1 MMLLCVMLLIFSGF
15 MESTSVNFKVVGRAE
30 SLVVDAGEDLILPC
44 SLQPNIS
51 AVDMM
56 VEWIR
61 TDLSDNRLVHL
72 YKDHKD
78 TNDKQIKSYR
88 GRTALFKTELQKGNT
103 SLKLSGVQASD
114 QGVYQCYIESGSLYD
129 DITVHVEVKGKGFH
143 AWKIAIIC
151 ILMFAIV
158 LTAFTAYIL
167 KDKFSKKQLSPAQ
180 CSFIA
185 YMRVQSENMKEDL
198 DLKKFNT
205 SEEGYRRLIPA
216 ITNCRKARFAGC
228 NLTALSFETLSTALQ
243 TENSSVK
250 ELDLSNNDLQDAG
263 VEKLSAGL
271 KSSHCKLEII
281 RLTVCKLSTQSCY
294 TLQSVLQ
301 TETSCLKELDLS
313 NNDLYDSGVEE
324 LSAGLKS
331 SHCKLEKLRLAVCKL
346 SAESC
351 NTLQSVLQTET
362 SCLKELDLSN
372 NDLQDAGVEKLS
384 AGLKSSHCKLEII
397 RLAACK
403 LSAESCNTLQSVLQ
417 TETSCLKEID
427 LSNNDLQDSGVE
439 KLSAALRSLHC
450 KLEILRLAE
459 CKLSTQSC
467 NSLHLVLQTQP
478 YCLKELDLSNNDL
491 YDSGVE
497 KLSAGLKST
506 NCKLQILRLS
516 GCIITEKG
524 CFSLATALSSNPSHL
539 KEVDL
544 TYNHPEKSGVKL
556 LSARREDPQCTLS
569 TLRVEHGGENRIKPG
584 LKKYSCEFT
593 LDPNTVHSS
602 LSLSDGNRKVE
613 NVGSSQS
620 YPDHPERFDY
630 YNQVLCRESLT
641 GRCYW
646 EAERSGTGEIAVMYK
661 SIGRKGD
668 SDDCNF
674 GRNVKSWSLSCSD
687 YIYSVCHNNIS
698 TDISAPPFSC
708 KRVGVYV
715 DCPAGS
721 LSFYSVSDDKLTH
734 LHTFNTTFTEPL
746 CAGFWVGSDSSVCL
760 K

>member
-397 RLAACK
+397 RLAVCELSIHSCNTLQSVLQTETSCLKELDLSNNDLQDSGVEKLSAGLKSSHCKLEIIRLAACK

-569 TLRVEHGGENRIKPG
+569 TLRF
-584 LKKYSCEFT
+584 L
-593 LDPNTVHSS
+593 
-602 LSLSDGNRKVE
+602 
-613 NVGSSQS
+613 
-620 YPDHPERFDY
+620 
-630 YNQVLCRESLT
+630 
-641 GRCYW
+641 
-646 EAERSGTGEIAVMYK
+646 
-661 SIGRKGD
+661 
-668 SDDCNF
+668 
-674 GRNVKSWSLSCSD
+674 
-687 YIYSVCHNNIS
+687 
-698 TDISAPPFSC
+698 
-708 KRVGVYV
+708 
-715 DCPAGS
+715 
-721 LSFYSVSDDKLTH
+721 
-734 LHTFNTTFTEPL
+734 
-746 CAGFWVGSDSSVCL
+746 
-760 K
+760 